1 MMNPLSET
9 LIYCNRE
16 QTRKCERYMKKHKC
30 TFIEAFNKLYGT
42 NHKHTYNETLERLS
56 IDTRNK

>member
-1 MMNPLSET
+1 MINHFEDT
-9 LIYCNRE
+9 LMHCNRE

-42 NHKHTYNETLERLS
+42 NYKHTYNETLELLS
-56 IDTRNK
+56 IDTRKK